1 MLSQDYRKE
10 KILEKIYEA
19 ISKNSAVTTPMK
31 KVFSKSKIDEIIEEI
46 YQILWDEKFNDNQK
60 EITKKIK
67 KYIELEITANSK
79 WNIRSLR

>member
-67 KYIELEITANSK
+67 K
-79 WNIRSLR
+79 

>member
-67 KYIELEITANSK
+67 KYIELEIKANSK
-79 WNIRSLR
+79 

>member
-79 WNIRSLR
+79 